1 MGNSVNNSNLFIAIY
16 AFTAYLLIK
25 AIYGAFFTK
34 LKTFEDYQKRSAHFV
49 SYFKA
54 RQKSINIMEKAL
66 TELNLKHEEKISALF
81 QIGVQYHFKKDYAK
95 AITYFDQV
103 WGYIKKSKIPYEKM
117 LACIVVSNYNVGNKE
132 KAREIYHTLKNK
144 ERYDQRF
151 EQLSYLESTIFK

>member
-1 MGNSVNNSNLFIAIY
+1 MGNNVNNSYLFIAIY
-16 AFTAYLLIK
+16 VFTAYLLIK

-34 LKTFEDYQKRSAHFV
+34 LITFEDYQKRSAHFV

-54 RQKSINIMEKAL
+54 RQQAINVIEKAIID
-66 TELNLKHEEKISALF
+66 LNLKNDEMVSALF
-81 QIGVQYHFKKDYAK
+81 QIGVQYHYKRDYAK

-132 KAREIYHTLKNK
+132 KAREVYHILKNK
-144 ERYDQRF
+144 EKYDPRY

>member
-1 MGNSVNNSNLFIAIY
+1 MGNNVNNSYLFIAIY
-16 AFTAYLLIK
+16 IFTAYLLIK

-54 RQKSINIMEKAL
+54 RQKAINVMESAIID
-66 TELNLKHEEKISALF
+66 LNLKNDEKISAIF
-81 QIGVQYHFKKDYAK
+81 QIGVQYHYKRDYTK

-117 LACIVVSNYNVGNKE
+117 LACIIVSNYNVGNKE
-132 KAREIYHTLKNK
+132 KAREVYHILKNK
-144 ERYDQRF
+144 GKYDPRY